1 MYYGSYYNPSYDLMG
16 ILAGFWFIILLVII
30 VALVANWKLFIKLGE
45 PGWKSII
52 PFYSDY
58 ICFSKY
64 WGNGWMFLVPVGLSL
79 LSMIPVIGLLFSV
92 ITLCF
97 VCLHAYKIAE
107 AFGEGIGFT
116 IGLVILP
123 FVFKLIL
130 AFDKKHSYLG
140 VPIDGTSYKELK
152 AKYDALQA
160 KDNERVS
167 NVKYETPP
175 TEAKPNVQYDKPV
188 KETVEEVKA
197 EEPEIKDVKIENSGN
212 NSGVICG
219 INAGEIIKEKPTEEE
234 KKPKKTTTK
243 KTTAKK
249 STKKKVAE

>member
-1 MYYGSYYNPSYDLMG
+1 MYYGNYYGPSYDLMG
-16 ILAGFWFIILLVII
+16 IVATFWFIILLVLVIEI
-30 VALVANWKLFIKLGE
+30 VAQWKLFIKLGE

-64 WGNGWMFLVPVGLSL
+64 WGNGWMFLVPVVLSV
-79 LSMIPVIGLLFSV
+79 LSIIPIIGLLFSV
-92 ITLCF
+92 VTLCF
-97 VCLHAYKIAE
+97 VCLHAYKTAE
-107 AFGEGIGFT
+107 AFGEGVGFA
-116 IGLVILP
+116 IGLAVLPVI
-123 FVFKLIL
+123 FNLIL

-152 AKYDALQA
+152 AKYDTLQA
-160 KDNERVS
+160 KDSERVS

-175 TEAKPNVQYDKPV
+175 TEAKSNVQYEKPV

-197 EEPEIKDVKIENSGN
+197 EEPEMKDVKIENSGN
-212 NSGVICG
+212 NAGVICG
-219 INAGEIIKEKPTEEE
+219 INSGEIVGEKPAEPE

-243 KTTAKK
+243 KNTAKN
-249 STKKKVAE
+249 STRKKVAE